1 MIMKDMVKS
10 DIMSNHTRRTVNS
23 SPTSITYTSARA
35 NAKGIPIDSMTNSD
49 DQVSDSHNPK

>member
-10 DIMSNHTRRTVNS
+10 DIMSNLIRRTVNS
-23 SPTSITYTSARA
+23 SPTSITYTSARVSA
-35 NAKGIPIDSMTNSD
+35 REIPIDSMTNSD